1 MDLGSLDKTMTDIEV
16 VNGVYVVLAAAFTG
30 QAGYIGARY
39 FRRRS
44 THLYHWKHVGVAA
57 IGGVLVGVGLVFATL
72 ARFDIL
78 PWYRLVILTGFLTM
92 NAAMAMLYRQNS
104 EEGA

>member
-1 MDLGSLDKTMTDIEV
+1 MGLDSLDKTMTDIEV
-16 VNGVYVVLAAAFTG
+16 ANGVYVVLAAAFAG

-44 THLYHWKHVGVAA
+44 THLYHWKHVGLAA
-57 IGGVLVGVGLVFATL
+57 IGGVLIGVGLIFATL
-72 ARFDIL
+72 ARFDTL
-78 PWYRLVILTGFLTM
+78 PWYRLVILTGFLTI
-92 NAAMAMLYRQNS
+92 NVAMALLYRQNS